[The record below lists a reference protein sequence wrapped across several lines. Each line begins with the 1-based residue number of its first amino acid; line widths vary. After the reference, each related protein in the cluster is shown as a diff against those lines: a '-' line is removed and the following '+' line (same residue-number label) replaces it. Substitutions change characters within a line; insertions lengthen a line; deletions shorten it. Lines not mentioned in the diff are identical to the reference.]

1 MFCMQYTVRSIPP
14 DVDRAIKARARQLGK
29 SVNQVVIEAMAQCL
43 GLPVRRRN
51 LRNMAGEWSREE
63 ARAFDKFLSSVRQV
77 DEELW
82 K

>member
-1 MFCMQYTVRSIPP
+1 MQYTVRSIPP

-29 SVNQVVIEAMAQCL
+29 SVNQVVIEAMAQSL

-63 ARAFDKFLSSVRQV
+63 ARAFDNFLSSVRQV